1 MLPLND
7 EQRILVEENM
17 GLVGKVIKDCLQNPS
32 AQGCYSERENMLSSL
47 CGSSFFVYGG
57 LLYVFEA

>member
-17 GLVGKVIKDCLQNPS
+17 GLVGKVIKDCLQNLRS
-32 AQGCYSERENMLSSL
+32 GMLYL
-47 CGSSFFVYGG
+47 
-57 LLYVFEA
+57 

>member
-32 AQGCYSERENMLSSL
+32 AQGC
-47 CGSSFFVYGG
+47 
-57 LLYVFEA
+57 